1 MIIRRALN
9 DSNKF
14 TECCCMIKQ
23 TPRISYSEAMEK
35 IKQELAIIDTSQH
48 LTAINDEY

>member
-1 MIIRRALN
+1 
-9 DSNKF
+9 
-14 TECCCMIKQ
+14 MIKQ
-23 TPRISYSEAMEK
+23 TPRVSYSEAMEK